1 MWTEH
6 TVQVA
11 ALQQPGAAAAIKAA
25 HGAHLDDRWPILAH
39 MTPVGMQPNE
49 EETLFTRVSP
59 HVLPPVN
66 NCIQRDLVSVFFLFL
81 NLILTFFFSSFFFF
95 LFFLSVPP

>member
-6 TVQVA
+6 AVQVA

-59 HVLPPVN
+59 HGP
-66 NCIQRDLVSVFFLFL
+66 CATCR
-81 NLILTFFFSSFFFF
+81 
-95 LFFLSVPP
+95 